1 MGRRITLDAQ
11 ETRLVLSNTLQNGNP
26 TRRRGHVPTSAVVL
40 RSVLQKRRNVASKRA
55 NPRNGCFKEEIGR
68 KRGPGRKGGGG
79 KVNLPPYRCLVH
91 ADESANPK
99 HNVQDLAK
107 RP

>member
-1 MGRRITLDAQ
+1 M
-11 ETRLVLSNTLQNGNP
+11 
-26 TRRRGHVPTSAVVL
+26 AVVL
-40 RSVLQKRRNVASKRA
+40 RTVLQKGRNVALKRANPRKGCFKEEIGRRRGAGRKGGGGVASKRA
-55 NPRNGCFKEEIGR
+55 NPRNGCFEEEIGR